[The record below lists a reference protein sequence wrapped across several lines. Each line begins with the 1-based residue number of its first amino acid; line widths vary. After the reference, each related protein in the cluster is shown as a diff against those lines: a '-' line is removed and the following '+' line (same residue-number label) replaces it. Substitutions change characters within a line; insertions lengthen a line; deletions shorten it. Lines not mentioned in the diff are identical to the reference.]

1 MAEAARLSEID
12 KARLWELR
20 LLGSTLA
27 KIAGELGVSIPTVH
41 RIVALRGG
49 VAPRPRCGSAR
60 VLQADQ
66 REAISRGLSAGNSL
80 RAIAGEIGCAPST
93 VSREV
98 ARNGGRQAYRAIRAG
113 QRAIDRARRPKRC
126 KLSERPQ
133 LRIVVADKLVER
145 WAPQQISRWLKLE
158 FAGNVAMQISHETI
172 YRCLFI
178 QARGTLKK
186 ELVSHLRSG
195 RKMRQSKKAVRTSTA
210 IPNLISI
217 RERPA
222 EVEDRAV
229 PGHWEGDLIVGS
241 NGSHILTLVERHTRY
256 VMLGALENKQTDTVV
271 QTLTRLIKRLPTE
284 LRRTLTWDRGSE
296 MAHHERFTVQTSVQ
310 VYFCD
315 PHSPWQRGS
324 NENTNGLL
332 RQYFPKG
339 TDLSIH
345 AQATLDKVARQLNG
359 RPRETLGWI
368 NPAQKLD
375 QVLH

>member
-1 MAEAARLSEID
+1 MSASEKISEPA

-20 LLGSTLA
+20 LLGATLA
-27 KIAGELGVSIPTVH
+27 RIAGELGVSIPGVH
-41 RIVALRGG
+41 RIIAQRGG

-60 VLQADQ
+60 ALQADQ
-66 REAISRGLSAGNSL
+66 REAISRGLCAQNSL
-80 RAIAGEIGCAPST
+80 RAIARQIGCSPST

-113 QRAIDRARRPKRC
+113 QRASDRARRPKRC
-126 KLSERPQ
+126 KLSEEPQ

-145 WAPQQISRWLKLE
+145 WAPEQISRWLKLE
-158 FAGNVAMQISHETI
+158 FAGNTAMQISHETI

-210 IPNLISI
+210 IPNAISI

-271 QTLTRLIKRLPTE
+271 HTLTRLIKRLPTE

-310 VYFCD
+310 VFFCD

-332 RQYFPKG
+332 RQYFPKS

-345 AQATLDKVARQLNG
+345 SQATLDKVARQLNG
-359 RPRETLGWI
+359 RPRETLGWL

-375 QVLH
+375 MVLH

>member
-1 MAEAARLSEID
+1 MTELARLSETD

-20 LLGSTLA
+20 LLGATLA
-27 KIAGELGVSIPTVH
+27 KIAGELGTSIPNVH
-41 RIVALRGG
+41 RIVAERGG

-60 VLQADQ
+60 ALQADQ
-66 REAISRGLSAGNSL
+66 REAISRGLSAEISL
-80 RAIAGEIGCAPST
+80 RAIAREIGRSPST

-98 ARNGGRQAYRAIRAG
+98 ARNGGPQAYRAMRAG
-113 QRAIDRARRPKRC
+113 QRACDRARRPKRC
-126 KLSERPQ
+126 KLSVNPQ
-133 LRIVVADKLVER
+133 LQIVVADKLEER
-145 WAPQQISRWLKLE
+145 WAPEQIARWLKLE
-158 FAGNVAMQISHETI
+158 FAGNAAMQVSHETI
-172 YRCLFI
+172 YRSLFI
-178 QARGTLKK
+178 QARGALKK

-195 RKMRQSKKAVRTSTA
+195 RKMRQSRKAVRTSTA
-210 IPNLISI
+210 IPNAISI

-222 EVEDRAV
+222 EIEDRAV

-256 VMLGALENKQTDTVV
+256 VMLGALPNKQTDTVV
-271 QTLTRLIKRLPTE
+271 NTLTRLIKRLPTE

-296 MAHHERFTVQTSVQ
+296 MAHHEKFTVQTSVQ
-310 VYFCD
+310 VFFCD

-345 AQATLDKVARQLNG
+345 SQATLDKVARQLNG
-359 RPRETLGWI
+359 RPRETLGWL

>member
-1 MAEAARLSEID
+1 MSEAVRLSEPN

-20 LLGSTLA
+20 LGGATLA
-27 KIAGELGVSIPTVH
+27 KIAAEFGVSIPTVH
-41 RIVALRGG
+41 RVIALRGG
-49 VAPRPRCGSAR
+49 VAPRPRCGSGLA
-60 VLQADQ
+60 LQSDQ
-66 REAISRGLSAGNSL
+66 REVISRGLSAGLSL
-80 RAIAGEIGCAPST
+80 RAIAREIGRAPST

-113 QRAIDRARRPKRC
+113 QRSYDQARRRKAC
-126 KLSERPQ
+126 KLSVNPQ
-133 LRIVVADKLVER
+133 LRIVVANKLQQR
-145 WAPQQISRWLKLE
+145 WAPQQIARWLRLE
-158 FAGNVAMQISHETI
+158 FAGNAAMQISHETI

-178 QARGTLKK
+178 QARGALKT
-186 ELVSHLRSG
+186 ELISHLRSG
-195 RKMRQSKKAVRTSTA
+195 RTMRQSKKAVRTSTA

-256 VMLGALENKQTDTVV
+256 VMLGALPNKQTDTVV
-271 QTLTRLIKRLPTE
+271 RTLTRLIRRLPTE

-296 MAHHERFTVQTSVQ
+296 MAHHEKFTIQTSVQ

-345 AQATLDKVARQLNG
+345 SQATLDKVARQLNG

-368 NPAQKLD
+368 NPAQKLE

>member
-1 MAEAARLSEID
+1 MSGKLSEVD

-20 LLGSTLA
+20 LAGATLA
-27 KIAGELGVSIPTVH
+27 RIAHELGVSIPAVH
-41 RIVALRGG
+41 RIVVLRGG
-49 VAPRPRCGSAR
+49 VAPRPRVGSAR
-60 VLQADQ
+60 ALQADQ
-66 REAISRGLSAGNSL
+66 REAISRGLSAGLSL
-80 RAIAGEIGCAPST
+80 RAIARDAGCSPST

-98 ARNGGRQAYRAIRAG
+98 ARNGGRRAYRALRAG
-113 QRAIDRARRPKRC
+113 QRACDQARRPKAC
-126 KLSERPQ
+126 KLSTNPQ
-133 LRIVVADKLVER
+133 LRIVVIDKLEER
-145 WAPQQISRWLKLE
+145 WAPQQIASWLQVE
-158 FAGNVAMQISHETI
+158 FAGDAAMQISHETI
-172 YRCLFI
+172 YRSLFI

-195 RKMRQSKKAVRTSTA
+195 RVMRKSKLAVRTSNA
-210 IPNLISI
+210 IPNAVSI

-241 NGSHILTLVERHTRY
+241 NGTHILTLVERHTRY
-256 VMLGALENKQTDTVV
+256 VMLGALENKQTETVV
-271 QTLTRLIKRLPTE
+271 GVLTRLIKRLPTE
-284 LRRTLTWDRGSE
+284 LCRTLTWDRGTE
-296 MAHHERFTVQTSVQ
+296 MSQHEKFTVQTNVA

-345 AQATLDKVARQLNG
+345 SQATLDKVARQLNG
-359 RPRETLGWI
+359 RPRETLGWL
-368 NPAQKLD
+368 NPAQKLE